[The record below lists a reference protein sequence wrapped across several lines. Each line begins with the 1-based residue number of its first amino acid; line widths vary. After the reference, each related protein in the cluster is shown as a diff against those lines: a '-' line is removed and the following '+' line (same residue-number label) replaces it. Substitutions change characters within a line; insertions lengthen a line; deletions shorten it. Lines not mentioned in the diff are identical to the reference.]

1 MCILDFSAADH
12 LGLTP
17 IMWAAASGEINAVM
31 FLMQNDASVNETA
44 FSKSGET
51 ALHFA
56 CNNGHYRLVR
66 LLLDLGANVNA
77 TDSVRCQAVINQL
90 AIDHKMLYTM

>member
-1 MCILDFSAADH
+1 MFSDFSASDAI
-12 LGLTP
+12 GLTP
-17 IMWAAASGEINAVM
+17 LMWAAAGGEINTII
-31 FLMQNDASVNETA
+31 FLLQHGVSVNETA
-44 FSKSGET
+44 QSRSGET

-77 TDSVRCQAVINQL
+77 TDSVRSHN
-90 AIDHKMLYTM
+90 MSEYTNK

>member
-1 MCILDFSAADH
+1 MSVSDFSAADH

-17 IMWAAASGEINAVM
+17 FMWAAASGEINAVI
-31 FLMQNDASVNETA
+31 FLLQHGVSVHENAT
-44 FSKSGET
+44 SKSGET

-66 LLLDLGANVNA
+66 LLLDLGADVNA
-77 TDSVRCQAVINQL
+77 TDSVS
-90 AIDHKMLYTM
+90 